1 MLWKP
6 PLIAAVLSLSGLAIA
21 ALHAP
26 AAAAAPRSVTCLQ
39 TVTIAYDDSRY
50 ALSGEAPKPDGACEL
65 ALQATPASNYGVQV
79 LSLSANP
86 KEFKKI
92 KKMKA
97 EARLQLLANQLAGGN
112 AASPVQEVEPV
123 GQFGVGFSVSQG
135 PSGGLSAKYIAVTA
149 VGQALLYVVL
159 EHRADRVPGAAPLD
173 RVAAR
178 NELLSLLAGV
188 RIDPPVKGKK

>member
-1 MLWKP
+1 
-6 PLIAAVLSLSGLAIA
+6 
-21 ALHAP
+21 
-26 AAAAAPRSVTCLQ
+26 
-39 TVTIAYDDSRY
+39 
-50 ALSGEAPKPDGACEL
+50 
-65 ALQATPASNYGVQV
+65 
-79 LSLSANP
+79 
-86 KEFKKI
+86 
-92 KKMKA
+92 
-97 EARLQLLANQLAGGN
+97 
-112 AASPVQEVEPV
+112 
-123 GQFGVGFSVSQG
+123 VSQG